1 MERNFRINPV
11 GLKGNEINERMKQ
24 LMGVTPINE
33 SLSRST
39 VELTKIGPDG
49 KAYGIVRENHE
60 YYIKV
65 SDKTS
70 NLTVEDF
77 KYIGGLQNK
86 KSEAY
91 PSYAKATKHLNLK
104 FNSICESFDIVNTFN
119 VFVDDNLLSEGAAK
133 EATKHITDAKGKE
146 LGGKVKEE
154 GGDNLAEKKVI
165 DELEEVTLTE
175 DELAIDAMLKESDEE
190 DLDESAQGEV
200 GLYAHEKHKE
210 EKLKGNKDKVDANKN
225 GKIDGEDFKLL
236 KKGKTNE
243 NIDDQM
249 STDEL
254 MDKLENMSAKEL
266 LQMLGDAGRDLKNVI
281 ASKLSTGMDRA
292 RDYFDRQY
300 PDVDEAEQF
309 HDLTGDGDVTS
320 ADILKGRGVDLDE
333 EMSLEEIQEAI
344 ADLKKKTLSEAKK
357 YKLKLDKPASEAPI
371 APAPAPAEPTT
382 EPADEAG
389 FGDFGGNEMPAEEP
403 MDDMSAEA
411 PSNDM
416 PDFEK
421 EPFDAG
427 VDANEESDPKKFI
440 EQLSGKLGQSLR
452 QYTKDQ
458 GQPDFELEKFA
469 INSVISAS
477 HTAEMDE
484 EDRNDIIKKI
494 EKSGEDETQD
504 FGDDNQ
510 AGADAGDDSFGGPDN
525 GAGAS
530 DEFDFSSGDAP
541 VQEGKFMLD
550 KAKKLSIFAPEGSE
564 EAKFKHINED
574 GEKRKYPACRPTPS
588 ACGTRGKGK
597 KWGKKS
603 TSEGLNISENFS
615 IFNKNYLKMRLQETF
630 NHEEPLVLPAEP
642 KTKPKESPMIQPSR
656 RNKPFLPER
665 ETQPDPKAE
674 N

>member
-33 SLSRST
+33 GLSRST

-49 KAYGIVRENHE
+49 KAYGVVRENHE

-65 SDKTS
+65 SDKTT

-200 GLYAHEKHKE
+200 GVYAHEKHKE

-243 NIDDQM
+243 NIDGEM

-254 MDKLENMSAKEL
+254 MDKLDNMSAKEL
-266 LQMLGDAGRDLKNVI
+266 LQLLGDAGRDLKNVI
-281 ASKLSTGMDRA
+281 ARKLSTGMDRA

-320 ADILKGRGVDLDE
+320 ADILKGRCIDLDE
-333 EMSLEEIQEAI
+333 KMSLEEIQEAI
-344 ADLKKKTLSEAKK
+344 ADLKKKL
-357 YKLKLDKPASEAPI
+357 
-371 APAPAPAEPTT
+371 
-382 EPADEAG
+382 
-389 FGDFGGNEMPAEEP
+389 
-403 MDDMSAEA
+403 
-411 PSNDM
+411 
-416 PDFEK
+416 
-421 EPFDAG
+421 
-427 VDANEESDPKKFI
+427 
-440 EQLSGKLGQSLR
+440 
-452 QYTKDQ
+452 
-458 GQPDFELEKFA
+458 
-469 INSVISAS
+469 
-477 HTAEMDE
+477 
-484 EDRNDIIKKI
+484 
-494 EKSGEDETQD
+494 
-504 FGDDNQ
+504 
-510 AGADAGDDSFGGPDN
+510 
-525 GAGAS
+525 
-530 DEFDFSSGDAP
+530 
-541 VQEGKFMLD
+541 
-550 KAKKLSIFAPEGSE
+550 
-564 EAKFKHINED
+564 
-574 GEKRKYPACRPTPS
+574 
-588 ACGTRGKGK
+588 
-597 KWGKKS
+597 
-603 TSEGLNISENFS
+603 
-615 IFNKNYLKMRLQETF
+615 
-630 NHEEPLVLPAEP
+630 
-642 KTKPKESPMIQPSR
+642 
-656 RNKPFLPER
+656 
-665 ETQPDPKAE
+665 
-674 N
+674 

>member
-11 GLKGNEINERMKQ
+11 GLKGNEINERMRQ

-33 SLSRST
+33 GLSRST

-154 GGDNLAEKKVI
+154 GGDNLAEKKAI

-175 DELAIDAMLKESDEE
+175 DELAIDAMLNESDEE

-200 GLYAHEKHKE
+200 GAYAHEKSKKKDKE
-210 EKLKGNKDKVDANKN
+210 EDEEDYGTNALTGEKLPKPNPVTEEKESKNNPWAICTASVGREDKEKYEACVRDVKKQKGVKEELKGGQHKIDANKN

-254 MDKLENMSAKEL
+254 MDKLDNMSAKEL
-266 LQMLGDAGRDLKNVI
+266 LQLLGDAGRDLKNVI
-281 ASKLSTGMDRA
+281 ARKLSTGMDRA
-292 RDYFDRQY
+292 RDFFDKQY
-300 PDVDEAEQF
+300 PDVDEAKEF
-309 HDLTGDGDVTS
+309 PDLTGDGKVTR

-333 EMSLEEIQEAI
+333 EMTLEQIQEAI
-344 ADLKKKTLSEAKK
+344 ADLKKKL
-357 YKLKLDKPASEAPI
+357 
-371 APAPAPAEPTT
+371 
-382 EPADEAG
+382 
-389 FGDFGGNEMPAEEP
+389 
-403 MDDMSAEA
+403 
-411 PSNDM
+411 
-416 PDFEK
+416 
-421 EPFDAG
+421 
-427 VDANEESDPKKFI
+427 
-440 EQLSGKLGQSLR
+440 
-452 QYTKDQ
+452 
-458 GQPDFELEKFA
+458 
-469 INSVISAS
+469 
-477 HTAEMDE
+477 
-484 EDRNDIIKKI
+484 
-494 EKSGEDETQD
+494 
-504 FGDDNQ
+504 
-510 AGADAGDDSFGGPDN
+510 
-525 GAGAS
+525 
-530 DEFDFSSGDAP
+530 
-541 VQEGKFMLD
+541 
-550 KAKKLSIFAPEGSE
+550 
-564 EAKFKHINED
+564 
-574 GEKRKYPACRPTPS
+574 
-588 ACGTRGKGK
+588 
-597 KWGKKS
+597 
-603 TSEGLNISENFS
+603 
-615 IFNKNYLKMRLQETF
+615 
-630 NHEEPLVLPAEP
+630 
-642 KTKPKESPMIQPSR
+642 
-656 RNKPFLPER
+656 
-665 ETQPDPKAE
+665 
-674 N
+674 